1 MNGQGSISLRE
12 SISPVRVR
20 VSAAGLCRPEK
31 NGFLVYGLKT
41 RIRKGDEVLYIPLRL
56 RFASLAKLWISMY
69 HQAQSWKET
78 RSTTIAFKSEVT
90 KAKEVSVRSRML

>member
-1 MNGQGSISLRE
+1 MDKHPSLCAKASRQSGSE
-12 SISPVRVR
+12 SVQ
-20 VSAAGLCRPEK
+20 L
-31 NGFLVYGLKT
+31 GFVDRRKMFFFVYGLKT